1 MYELDL
7 KDTGRVNSILK
18 NKKYIHLMSRIAELE
33 KEREFC
39 LHDLNHS
46 LDVARIGYIISL
58 EEDLK
63 VSRELIYAA
72 ALLHD
77 IGRADE
83 YEKKLSHH
91 EQSAVLAEAILTE
104 CGFKE
109 SEKCAICEAI
119 SAHKYVAG
127 DERGLKYILYR
138 ADKLSRK
145 CFDCKMYQECYW
157 DENKKNQGILR

>member
-1 MYELDL
+1 M
-7 KDTGRVNSILK
+7 N
-18 NKKYIHLMSRIAELE
+18 RIAELE
-33 KEREFC
+33 KDREFC

-58 EEDLK
+58 EEKLDI
-63 VSRELIYAA
+63 SRELIYAA

-91 EQSAVLAEAILTE
+91 EQSAVLAAEILTE
-104 CGFKE
+104 CGFDDDE
-109 SEKCAICEAI
+109 NSEICDAIA
-119 SAHKYVAG
+119 AHRYADG
-127 DERGLKYILYR
+127 DEKGLKYILYK

-145 CFDCKMYQECYW
+145 CFDCKMYEQCYW
-157 DENKKNQGILR
+157 SEDKKNHGIVR

>member
-1 MYELDL
+1 MSNSN
-7 KDTGRVNSILK
+7 DTGRINSILK
-18 NKKYIHLMSRIAELE
+18 NEKYIHLMNRIAELE

-58 EEDLK
+58 EEKLDI
-63 VSRELIYAA
+63 SRELIYAA

-91 EQSAVLAEAILTE
+91 EQSAVLAAEILSQA
-104 CGFKE
+104 GFEE
-109 SEKCAICEAI
+109 SENREICEAI
-119 SAHKYVAG
+119 AAHKQ
-127 DERGLKYILYR
+127 DNDDKKGLKYILYR

-145 CFDCKMYQECYW
+145 CFSCKMYEECYW
-157 DENKKNQGILR
+157 DENKKNPGIFR

>member
-1 MYELDL
+1 MCDSN
-7 KDTGRVNSILK
+7 DTGRINSILK
-18 NKKYIHLMSRIAELE
+18 NEKYIHLMGRIAELE
-33 KEREFC
+33 KDRAFC

-58 EEDLK
+58 EEKLP

-91 EQSAVLAEAILTE
+91 EQSAVLAAEILSQ
-104 CGFKE
+104 CGF
-109 SEKCAICEAI
+109 SENENREICDAIA
-119 SAHKYVAG
+119 AHKYAEG
-127 DERGLKYILYR
+127 DEKKLKYILYR

-145 CFDCKMYQECYW
+145 CFSCKMYDECYW
-157 DENKKNQGILR
+157 DENKKNPGIFR

>member
-1 MYELDL
+1 M
-7 KDTGRVNSILK
+7 N
-18 NKKYIHLMSRIAELE
+18 RIAELE

-58 EEDLK
+58 EEKLN
-63 VSRELIYAA
+63 VSCELIYAA

-91 EQSAVLAEAILTE
+91 EQSAVLAGEILSE
-104 CGFKE
+104 CGFNEKE
-109 SEKCAICEAI
+109 NCEICEAI
-119 SAHKYVAG
+119 AAHKRP
-127 DERGLKYILYR
+127 DDDKTGLKYILYR

-145 CFDCKMYQECYW
+145 CFDCKMYEECYW
-157 DENKKNQGILR
+157 DEDKKNPGIFR